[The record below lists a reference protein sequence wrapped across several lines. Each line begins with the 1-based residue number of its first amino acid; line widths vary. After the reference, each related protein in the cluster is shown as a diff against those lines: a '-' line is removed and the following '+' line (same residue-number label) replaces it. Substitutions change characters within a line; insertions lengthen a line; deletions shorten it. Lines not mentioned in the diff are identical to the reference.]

1 MSNMMA
7 ARSAGRFKAER
18 LFRPESLIVV
28 GAGTQ
33 PGRRVL
39 TNIAA
44 AGFGGRVIEAETA
57 ADIKD
62 VADLA
67 ILAGPTD
74 AALVLPALAERG
86 CFAAIA
92 LGPVE
97 GALPA
102 IRSTGVR
109 LIGTHA
115 FGIIVPKLGL
125 DASESHLRAQAGRL
139 ALVSQSGGT
148 CRAVLDWAG
157 PNGVGFSHV
166 IGIGTSVDLGFSAVL
181 DYLSRDP
188 GTGAIV
194 LDIRTIK
201 NPRAFLSAARAAA
214 RLRPMVAIS
223 PGNLLADPSGVAEAA
238 IEAALRRAG
247 VLSVQTIED
256 LLAAAETLT
265 HSRPARDDTIAIV
278 GNALGPGRLAADA
291 AVRCGLPLAAF
302 DEAEAKAL
310 RAIVPDAE
318 MMGLSGLIY
327 AGIENP
333 IQLAEVAS
341 MLVASKKVGGVL
353 VVHAPSGSSD
363 DAAMEALAAAHATS
377 KVPLLVCAMGETTG
391 SVHRD
396 RLTDAGV
403 PVFSTP
409 QAAVRGFLHLVQ
421 DRRNRAAMRE
431 LPPSTVLTLAPDRE
445 EVRRILRGVRAEGRS
460 TLAQD
465 EALSVLGA
473 YGLPSVPGRTVWG
486 PEDAADA
493 ASLLGF
499 PVVVKLRRTSL
510 WQGTRRGGLALD
522 LHTPEEVSDAARVLR
537 ARLGRLTGDGEQPRF
552 LVQKQ
557 VGRARELLIRL
568 TADATFGPVLAFG
581 AGGTAADVLHDIAV
595 DLPPLNLPLAHG
607 LIRRTTVAATLG
619 PLRDREAANE
629 DAIAEALVRVSQL
642 IVDFPEIGELDI
654 NPLFADADGVSAA
667 DAWMR
672 LRPIGDRAS
681 RLAIAPYPAE
691 LERRWVAAGDSLLMR
706 PIRPEDAEAH
716 GAFFRRLSA
725 EDIRYRFF
733 TAMRELSAEQMARL
747 TQVDYDREMALI
759 AVNEANG
766 ETVGA
771 ARLVREGEGTDTAE
785 FAVIVQ
791 PDMKGRGIASRLM
804 QGLID
809 WARDNGVHSVVG
821 QVLADNAPMLAF
833 VRHLGFELHR
843 LPYEQDV
850 IEARMDLT
858 PAEAA

>member
-1 MSNMMA
+1 MMA
-7 ARSAGRFKAER
+7 SRSVGRFSAER

-39 TNIAA
+39 ANIAA
-44 AGFGGRVIEAETA
+44 GGFGGRVIEAETLG
-57 ADIKD
+57 DISD

-67 ILAGPTD
+67 ILAGPVD
-74 AALVLPALAERG
+74 AAAVLPALAAHG

-92 LGPVE
+92 LGAVE

-102 IRSTGVR
+102 IRATGVR
-109 LIGTHA
+109 LVGSHA
-115 FGIIVPKLGL
+115 FGLVVPKLGL
-125 DASESHLRAQAGRL
+125 DASESHLRAEQGRL
-139 ALVSQSGGT
+139 ALISQSSGT

-157 PNGVGFSHV
+157 PNGVGFSHIV
-166 IGIGTSVDLGFSAVL
+166 GIGTGVDLGFSAVL

-188 GTGAIV
+188 GTGTIV
-194 LDIRTIK
+194 LDIRTVK

-223 PGNLLADPSGVAEAA
+223 PGHLLADPSGEAEAA

-265 HSRPARDDTIAIV
+265 HSRPARGDALAIV
-278 GNALGPGRLAADA
+278 SNALGPGRLAADA
-291 AVRCGLPLAAF
+291 AVRCGLPLATF
-302 DEAEAKAL
+302 DEAEAAAL
-310 RAIVPDAE
+310 QAIAPDAE
-318 MMGLSGLIY
+318 MIGLSGLLY
-327 AGIENP
+327 AGIEEP
-333 IQLAEVAS
+333 IKLAEVAS
-341 MLVASKKVGGVL
+341 MLVARKTVGGVL
-353 VVHAPSGSSD
+353 VVHAPTGSAD
-363 DAAMEALAAAHATS
+363 DAAMQALAAAHAAS
-377 KVPLLVCAMGETTG
+377 RVPLLVCAMGETTG
-391 SVHRD
+391 SIHRD
-396 RLTDAGV
+396 RLADAGV
-403 PVFSTP
+403 PAFSTP

-431 LPPSTVLTLAPDRE
+431 LPPSAVLTLAPDRE
-445 EVRRILRGVRAEGRS
+445 EVRRILRDVRADGRS

-465 EALSVLGA
+465 EALAVLGA
-473 YGLPSVPGRTVWG
+473 YGLPSVPGRIAWG

-510 WQGTRRGGLALD
+510 WQGTRRGGLSMD
-522 LHTPEEVSDAARVLR
+522 LHTPEEVADAAGILKARAGRV
-537 ARLGRLTGDGEQPRF
+537 TGDGEPPRF

-568 TADATFGPVLAFG
+568 STDRTFGSVLSFG

-607 LIRRTTVAATLG
+607 LIGRTKVAATFG
-619 PLRDREAANE
+619 ALRDHAAANV

-642 IVDFPEIGELDI
+642 VVDFPEIDELDV
-654 NPLFADADGVSAA
+654 NPLFADADGVAAA

-691 LERRWVAAGDSLLMR
+691 LERRWIAAGQSLLMR

-716 GAFFRRLSA
+716 AAFFGRLSPQ
-725 EDIRYRFF
+725 DVRYRFF
-733 TAMRELSAEQMARL
+733 TAMRELSPEQMARL
-747 TQVDYDREMALI
+747 TQVDYDREMAFV
-759 AVNEANG
+759 AVDEATG
-766 ETVGA
+766 DTVGV
-771 ARLVREGEGTDTAE
+771 ARLVREGEDADTGE

-791 PDMKGRGIASRLM
+791 ADMKGRGVASRLM
-804 QGLID
+804 RGLID
-809 WARDNGVHSVVG
+809 WAREVGVHTVVG

-833 VRHLGFELHR
+833 VRHLGFEVHR

-850 IEARMDLT
+850 VEARMELT
-858 PAEAA
+858 PRAVA